1 MTFDLF
7 SASLSSSYLSHNGDG
22 GLSFCLGHSVLDQ
35 VVHVLVVQQAD
46 QVKGTETGG
55 APQGQV
61 SDHHGAGE
69 QRARNE
75 TGPILHFTGFFF
87 LIDTPAL
94 LTYTLLL

>member
-22 GLSFCLGHSVLDQ
+22 SLSFCLGHSVLDQ

-75 TGPILHFTGFFF
+75 TGPILHFTGFFLNF
-87 LIDTPAL
+87 F
-94 LTYTLLL
+94 